1 MSEGSNG
8 EPEAQAGAKPA
19 SEEAAGGA
27 ETAKASES
35 PQADEPEAK
44 AETPSEPAEPEPA
57 LAPEATPAAE
67 RPPVLREEEAAYS
80 ITELMAE
87 VKRRK
92 TALDGMP
99 DGPRPPDGASY
110 KRRTFVVDFPF
121 QFSYVGVYLAT
132 LALLALGFVA
142 LNFVFLRII
151 ERAAAIQ
158 SHGLYDPE
166 DSKLQLVLLFNFCFL
181 LLLLIGMAV
190 YAIIQSHRVAGPVY
204 RFKRALGQML
214 RRDYDWFLRLR
225 NKDYLKDLAEHVNV
239 VNEALKA
246 KDAVVADA
254 ALRLN
259 ELSERVGDAEVA
271 QRIQEV
277 AADLGDVVLPVPE
290 SATSLGQDGSST

>member
-8 EPEAQAGAKPA
+8 APEAQGEAKTA
-19 SEEAAGGA
+19 SEEAAGAGTA
-27 ETAKASES
+27 KGSETAEASKPEAAT
-35 PQADEPEAK
+35 PAEPE
-44 AETPSEPAEPEPA
+44 EPEPA

-92 TALDGMP
+92 TALDAMP

-158 SHGLYDPE
+158 SQGLYDPE

-225 NKDYLKDLAEHVNV
+225 NKDYL
-239 VNEALKA
+239 
-246 KDAVVADA
+246 
-254 ALRLN
+254 
-259 ELSERVGDAEVA
+259 
-271 QRIQEV
+271 
-277 AADLGDVVLPVPE
+277 
-290 SATSLGQDGSST
+290 